1 MSAEIP
7 LPPPV
12 VETRQE
18 LLTPVSASGNSLPS
32 SDEVSDEWWTQDPNS
47 TDVSKV
53 LPDASSIPDRWW
65 EQSEG
70 ETTSPMQKA
79 GSAILDLSQPDEAH
93 AEDQKSEEVARNAE
107 RAKQAGEGWKLHLNF
122 DYTNPQHVRKVQE
135 VLDKLASDKAI
146 TTFKIGNGG
155 GVESG
160 APGKEATVYIG
171 SMSETQKIAEIID
184 KELSGVLLP
193 ATGDVLQDDLPFS
206 GNVWGRFSVVGSQPK
221 VDDFELEGF
230 LQYGRDGV
238 PSKRKYNPWNPA
250 PKDYILADSI
260 ATLRKL
266 YGEFFDNGQLAKL
279 LERKR
284 TYLGNQTREGIE
296 DYIDEAIGLRNKELD
311 RLLDPENMLP
321 KIELVDEVVDNPE
334 NNSVQ
339 HRYTVVDRG
348 GSVGGIWIDLPY
360 DGSPAKVFDVNL
372 QKNKGYGKAA
382 YLGVLKRLPDG
393 VVLTSGLSVSED
405 AIKIWRWLEQS
416 GVATRPEGEI
426 ERTENGKYRRPGYVT
441 RTSFQ

>member
-1 MSAEIP
+1 MSAEAP
-7 LPPPV
+7 LPPPDIA
-12 VETRQE
+12 TRQE
-18 LLTPVSASGNSLPS
+18 LPVPDSAIAKKLPTT
-32 SDEVSDEWWTQDPNS
+32 DEVGENWWVQESNS
-47 TDVSKV
+47 TGHDKV
-53 LPDASSIPDRWW
+53 LPEASTAPDKWW
-65 EQSEG
+65 EQPER
-70 ETTSPMQKA
+70 ETTVPMQKA
-79 GSAILDLSQPDEAH
+79 GSAILDLSQTDGTN
-93 AEDQKSEEVARNAE
+93 AEVQESEEEARNAE
-107 RAKQAGEGWKLHLNF
+107 RAKQAGEGWKLHLNY
-122 DYTNPQHVRKVQE
+122 DYTNPQYVRKVQE

-155 GVESG
+155 GLESG

-184 KELSGVLLP
+184 KELSSVLLP

-221 VDDFELEGF
+221 VNDFEFEGF
-230 LQYGRDGV
+230 LQYGADGV

-250 PKDYILADSI
+250 PKDAILADSI

-266 YGEFFDNGQLAKL
+266 YGEFFDNGQLAEL

-284 TYLGNQTREGIE
+284 TYLGNQTRDGID
-296 DYIDEAIGLRNKELD
+296 DYIDEATRLRNKELD
-311 RLLDPENMLP
+311 RLLDPESRLP
-321 KIELVDEVVDNPE
+321 KIEFVDEIVDNPE

-339 HRYTVVDRG
+339 HRYTVVDGG

-393 VVLTSGLSVSED
+393 VALTSGLSVSED
-405 AIKIWRWLEQS
+405 AIKIWRWLEKS